1 MVRGEALSCSTVFTV
16 LGSALACFHII
27 VCPTAPPPHVLICH
41 KIFFFHLPFTPILIS
56 QGPVFLELP
65 IDVLYPYSIV
75 CRELAP
81 QASHRPASRP
91 PSLSQRMV
99 TWYLKRHLNNLFAG
113 AWTSR
118 PLGPLPLSRP
128 LAHPR
133 DLDTSAAI
141 LDKAQ
146 RPLLLLGSQVML
158 PPTTAVKLRD
168 AIEQLGFPCYLGG
181 MARGLLGRSNV
192 LHIRHNRRAALR
204 QADAIVLAGAVC
216 DFRLSYGRLL
226 PKSAAIIAVNRD
238 REQLMRNKGIFW
250 RPRIA
255 VQGENTE
262 IMQMYMSSI

>member
-1 MVRGEALSCSTVFTV
+1 MSLLRPVCKLCLSVRSVREITRSLRLAIATALE
-16 LGSALACFHII
+16 G
-27 VCPTAPPPHVLICH
+27 
-41 KIFFFHLPFTPILIS
+41 TP
-56 QGPVFLELP
+56 GPVFLELP

-204 QADAIVLAGAVC
+204 QADAIVLAGNAPPHQPHHS
-216 DFRLSYGRLL
+216 FPPSLNIGPPSL
-226 PKSAAIIAVNRD
+226 PPSWSPLHCHRHSISLT
-238 REQLMRNKGIFW
+238 Q
-250 RPRIA
+250 RIH
-255 VQGENTE
+255 
-262 IMQMYMSSI
+262 S